1 MNQLWTQ
8 LKRWGLPMA
17 TRIGVALPLLL
28 GLGAALML
36 VAIWWIGPQWTWREQ
51 QPLASVAHRSVA
63 SLVLV
68 LVPLLGWLIVLRT
81 RFRHLQLRSALL
93 LLQASQRLLRCCRI
107 RRGERKTVKA
117 RQRIDQTTNDQLNQ
131 LALAEEAFRTRLWM
145 SRLPIAFDHASQQ
158 SQGAPPTLPAPAAQP
173 GDAQVRSDPHVLAL
187 QTQVCPLANRRA
199 R

>member
-81 RFRHLQLRSALL
+81 RFRHLQAERQQAAAAELDRALPFVRAQEKAL
-93 LLQASQRLLRCCRI
+93 SQGLARYLDNAGG
-107 RRGERKTVKA
+107 RR
-117 RQRIDQTTNDQLNQ
+117 
-131 LALAEEAFRTRLWM
+131 ALY
-145 SRLPIAFDHASQQ
+145 RLPWYLVLGDEHAGKS
-158 SQGAPPTLPAPAAQP
+158 SFIDRSG
-173 GDAQVRSDPHVLAL
+173 QVFP
-187 QTQVCPLANRRA
+187 
-199 R
+199 